1 MGRRRSR
8 RKPPPKN
15 KLVEPLPTNFACPF
29 CNHEKSCEGNQ
40 ICKMKIFTKHN
51 WEGFLEIIIL
61 TEGNLAGRSYEIFLN
76 IIWGHLW
83 VIFFTFKYARNFP
96 AFLRAFVE

>member
-51 WEGFLEIIIL
+51 WGAFLWIIIL
-61 TEGNLAGRSYEIFLN
+61 TEGHLAGRSCEISDDIISGHPFYES
-76 IIWGHLW
+76 
-83 VIFFTFKYARNFP
+83 FFR
-96 AFLRAFVE
+96 L